1 MSSPNKGKILGSL
14 KYNEEYFRNKNV
26 HHQIANQYRLDALK
40 NKTKAEVWAE
50 EILLNNFESKKFVVQ
65 CVYKFRRFDFFF
77 PLIKT
82 AIEID
87 GSIHLNQDTQEY
99 DKACDLYLLQ
109 RFNIKVL
116 RVTNFDLIKMMDVV
130 KDVKMM
136 MSNPEFRHKKY
147 AKKLKK
153 RDKRRER
160 KSKRRAKR
168 KIEHCLGNTE
178 DSNKTKTIKK
188 KPVYPKIVKPQ
199 IKAIRDLA
207 KILNANALKK

>member
-1 MSSPNKGKILGSL
+1 MSSPNKGKILDL
-14 KYNEEYFRNKNV
+14 LTFNEEYFKNKNV
-26 HHQIANQYRLDALK
+26 SYQIANQYRLEALK

-50 EILLNNFESKKFVVQ
+50 EILLNNFEAKKFVVQ

-82 AIEID
+82 AVEID
-87 GSIHLNQDTQEY
+87 GSIHLNQDTQDY

-116 RVTNFDLIKMMDVV
+116 RVQNFDLIKMMDVV
-130 KDVKMM
+130 KDIKMM

-147 AKKLKK
+147 ARKFKENNKC
-153 RDKRRER
+153 RER

-168 KIEHCLGNTE
+168 RLERCFSNIEDN
-178 DSNKTKTIKK
+178 NKNKTIKK
-188 KPVYPKIVKPQ
+188 KPIYPKIVKPQ
-199 IKAIRDLA
+199 VKAIKDLA
-207 KILNANALKK
+207 KILNANALK